1 VASYAL
7 VKRDRPLHTLS
18 GTKERRKCM
27 AWTHIRHRVED
38 YRKWKEGFDSTA
50 EYKRSHGWKG
60 YRIYAIEGDNNN
72 VLVMEEFETED
83 QAREFLGSDYL
94 REVMSSA
101 GVSDQPVIGVVE
113 VLEEGSE
120 RFGTAQQAA
129 QTAQEGVRATGQTT
143 GGLLGAAT
151 GAVTNVTSGTMGTAA
166 EDTERAMEAVSFPI
180 EGYDEMNVDEISGRL
195 DDLSVEKLQQVRD
208 YEELNEKRKTLLEQM
223 DRKIRAS

>member
-1 VASYAL
+1 
-7 VKRDRPLHTLS
+7 
-18 GTKERRKCM
+18 M

-38 YRKWKEGFDSTA
+38 YPKWKEVFDSTA

-60 YRIYAIEGDNNN
+60 YRIYAIEGDNN

-94 REVMSSA
+94 KDVMSSA

-113 VLEEGSE
+113 LLEEGSE

-129 QTAQEGVRATGQTT
+129 QTAQEGVRATGQTA

-151 GAVTNVTSGTMGTAA
+151 GAVTSVTSGAMGAAA
-166 EDTERAMEAVSFPI
+166 EGTERAMEAVAFPI
-180 EGYDEMNVDEISGRL
+180 EGYDEMNVEEISGRL
-195 DDLSVEKLQQVRD
+195 DGLSVEELQVVRD

-223 DRKIRAS
+223 DRKIRSSS